1 MRRNQGRNIAT
12 LLIDGEPAGS
22 FDTQNGFVSF
32 ISWSGLD
39 IGRDR
44 SSPVSHYEAPFAF
57 TGKLRKVTV
66 LMDDDQVLDAEK
78 AAAAALARESERRPP
93 GSGIDSAYAWR
104 LALVSMA
111 CVALGGGG
119 IYLPMVGLKE
129 MAADFGDQRAVP
141 SFAYMVGFF
150 GMGVGGVFMGW
161 LADRT
166 SPRVPLLNAGVS
178 IALGGWIAS
187 RGGEIALYAGYAML
201 LGFFGNAGTLYAGD
215 EQRAGLVREAAQHGG
230 RPHLHRP
237 RRGRLGLAAGLP
249 AAAAGD
255 RLARHAA
262 GLWPRIRRVLLLLGA
277 LYVRAAPTL
286 RGPGGRRREEKV
298 HLPLPSST
306 IMVLLSAAGFCCCAA
321 MAIPFVHMVAFCGDL
336 GYPRRAVRRRCRWCW
351 LSAIVAT
358 FVMARLAQ
366 RIGPLPVSLLC
377 SVIQIGSL
385 VGFLYVR
392 DINGIY
398 ALSLLH
404 GIPFIAIVQGYALNL
419 RFPLRSDDRRV
430 AAGRG
435 HAVRDGRHGRRRV
448 AGRLH
453 LRRHSVLHV
462 GLPVGTGVQPSE
474 PHAAWHPLH
483 GPAQAPHGQSALMP
497 DCAITLLQR

>member
-1 MRRNQGRNIAT
+1 M
-12 LLIDGEPAGS
+12 S
-22 FDTQNGFVSF
+22 
-32 ISWSGLD
+32 
-39 IGRDR
+39 
-44 SSPVSHYEAPFAF
+44 
-57 TGKLRKVTV
+57 VT
-66 LMDDDQVLDAEK
+66 
-78 AAAAALARESERRPP
+78 PP
-93 GSGIDSAYAWR
+93 GRGVDSAYAWR
-104 LALVSMA
+104 LAWVSMA

-166 SPRVPLLNAGVS
+166 SPRVPLLIAGVC
-178 IALGGWIAS
+178 IALGGWVAS
-187 RGGEIALYAGYAML
+187 RGGEIALYAGYAVL
-201 LGFFGNAGTLYAGD
+201 LGFLGNAGTFTPAMNNVQGWFEKRRNMAIALISIGPAVAGSVWPQVYRLLLPEIGWRD
-215 EQRAGLVREAAQHGG
+215 TLLVYGLSAGG
-230 RPHLHRP
+230 
-237 RRGRLGLAAGLP
+237 
-249 AAAAGD
+249 
-255 RLARHAA
+255 
-262 GLWPRIRRVLLLLGA
+262 LLLLGA

-306 IMVLLSAAGFCCCAA
+306 IMLLLSAAGFCCCAA

-336 GYPRRAVRRRCRWCW
+336 GYPAARGTEAVS
-351 LSAIVAT
+351 LVLVSAIVAT

-392 DINGIY
+392 NINGIY

-419 RFPLRSDDRRV
+419 RFLYGPTIAGWRLGV
-430 AAGRG
+430 VMLFAMAGMAAGG
-435 HAVRDGRHGRRRV
+435 WLGGFIFDATLSYTS
-448 AGRLH
+448 AF
-453 LRRHSVLHV
+453 
-462 GLPVGTGVQPSE
+462 
-474 PHAAWHPLH
+474 
-483 GPAQAPHGQSALMP
+483 QSAL
-497 DCAITLLQR
+497 AFNLLNLMLLGILYTAQRRRHMVSLP